1 VISAFSRALR
11 ALGLAAA
18 EPAKRPRGVNAGEVA
33 SGFEASGGIPDI
45 DYLDEL
51 GWPGYLEEFR
61 KVGNDPQVAKEL
73 RAATYP
79 LLRADWSVEPASDN
93 RRDELIGEF
102 IAANFY
108 QQSSDT
114 FGREFWMQTPWPARL
129 RDISRFLQF
138 GFAIFHRTYRQQAR
152 FIVVDKMKWLVP
164 ESIEQWD
171 FGPADE
177 FLGIWRTFIG
187 ADGASH
193 SREYVPADELVV
205 YTWDQEGSNIL
216 GRPLIRAMWK
226 PYQFKTRYE
235 KMAIINKQK
244 TAVGVPYVLTRDGDS
259 PEDETR
265 AANFAKAMRAGNHER
280 LYFKGKV
287 GQEFGWKEGGDS
299 NKGFPELINGSNM
312 EIAKAGGGGLV
323 QELGIGQE
331 GGSRGVAGAQALAG
345 VALPEAIATFVILVE
360 NAEIAQQVDLNFP
373 VGTPAPTLKVAGIDP
388 FARTRNMPEVV
399 AAASAGVITKTLD
412 TENEVRRAYGL
423 MEITEE
429 ERDEAIAKARPP
441 MGPGGPGD
449 PNGDGGDGGPGGAPP
464 GTDAGD
470 AATTEDEAST
480 APSAP
485 TGNARRAGLRL
496 ITAAA
501 ATDPAAVP
509 AEPSPSADAVA
520 RAKVDLPRIQRELE
534 RWEAT
539 YLGSLNLVQRDMRE
553 DVVGQIRAGRAPKKP
568 DDLKVPFQEDL
579 KKRLVSI
586 LKSVRDFGREQLTAE
601 VNRQLQTLAS
611 AARPDPGTRRGAIA
625 FSNNQAEVIAQLD
638 VSNLV
643 QRLQTQAVSQYNQL
657 AGTGASPAEIAS
669 GLAAYFANLTDAQ
682 IDQMAR
688 ASTSQSFN
696 AGRNVAILEL
706 KPQLGP
712 MAVRVEVL
720 DENTCEPCAG
730 LDGQEFRIGSEA
742 YLENQPPLKCLGGQ
756 RCRGFF
762 VVEALP

>member
-1 VISAFSRALR
+1 VSSVFTRAIR

-18 EPAKRPRGVNAGEVA
+18 EPAKRPRGLNAGEVA

-45 DYLDEL
+45 DYLDDL
-51 GWPGYLEEFR
+51 GWPNYLPEFR
-61 KVGNDPQVAKEL
+61 KVVNDPQIAKEL

-79 LLRADWSVEPASDN
+79 LLRADWSVEPASDDD
-93 RRDELIGEF
+93 RDQLIAEF
-102 IAANFY
+102 IGANRY
-108 QQSSDT
+108 QLPSDT
-114 FGREFWMQTPWPARL
+114 FGRDFWMATPWPSRL

-138 GFAIFHRTYRQQAR
+138 GFAMFHRTYRQQGR
-152 FIVVDKMKWLVP
+152 FIIIDKMKWIVP
-164 ESIEQWD
+164 ESIEKWD

-177 FLGIWRTFIG
+177 FLGVYRTFIG
-187 ADGASH
+187 ADGVAH
-193 SREYVPADELVV
+193 SLEYVPAEELVV

-226 PYQFKTRYE
+226 PYQFKARFE

-244 TAVGVPYVLTRDGDS
+244 TAIGIPYVLTREGDS
-259 PEDETR
+259 PDDETR
-265 AANFAKAMRAGNHER
+265 AASFAKAMRAGNHER

-299 NKGFPELINGSNM
+299 NKGFPELINGANT

-323 QELGIGQE
+323 QELGIGDAS

-360 NAEIAQQVDLNFP
+360 NAEICLEVDLNFP
-373 VGTPAPTLKVAGIDP
+373 PGTPAPTCKVAGIDP
-388 FARTRNMPEVV
+388 FERTRNMPEVV
-399 AAASAGVITKTLD
+399 NAASAGVITKTLD

-423 MEITEE
+423 MEIDEA
-429 ERDEAIAKARPP
+429 ERDAAIAANRPP
-441 MGPGGPGD
+441 MGTPGGPAD
-449 PNGDGGDGGPGGAPP
+449 PNAAGGPDTAPP

-470 AATTEDEAST
+470 AAAAPDPGSD

-485 TGNARRAGLRL
+485 TGTARRPGPRR

-501 ATDPAAVP
+501 TPDPAVAPAVD
-509 AEPSPSADAVA
+509 PSPSADAVA
-520 RAKVDLPRIQRELE
+520 RAKVDLDRIQRELE

-553 DVVGQIRAGRAPKKP
+553 AVVEQIRAGRAPKKP

-579 KKRLVSI
+579 KDRLISI

-611 AARPDPGTRRGAIA
+611 AARPDPSTRRGAITY
-625 FSNNQAEVIAQLD
+625 SNNQAEVIAQLD

-643 QRLQTQAVSQYNQL
+643 QRLQTQAVAQYNQL
-657 AGTGASPAEIAS
+657 AGTGATPAEIAG
-669 GLAAYFANLTDAQ
+669 GLEDYFSSLTDAQ
-682 IDQMAR
+682 IDNMAR

-720 DENTCEPCAG
+720 DENTCEPCAA
-730 LDGQEFRIGSEA
+730 LDGQEFQIGSDA
-742 YLENQPPLKCLGGQ
+742 YLENQPPLKCEGGQ
-756 RCRGFF
+756 RCRGFY
-762 VVEALP
+762 VVEAMP